1 MLLILSGEGPTDLGS
16 CRTMLGSCSEADFQP
31 GPMAVL
37 LDQALSPLLGYSM
50 LHETPTAVNFISEA
64 GLSEYERQL
73 KENRRGVVLPGK
85 KGAKETA
92 YFTKNAW
99 ALGALSH
106 ELEQASE
113 DKGIAVLFRDC
124 DGTRS
129 SGTSLWQDKCDSMQR
144 GFQRAGYPRGVPML
158 PKPKSEAWL
167 LCAAKKSP
175 YQHCAVLEGL
185 SGNDDS
191 PNAAKKK
198 LDAAFG
204 GHRTGAELCDWLE
217 ENLFDSTQAR
227 SMPSYA
233 AFHDRLL
240 ETVSDVLH

>member
-16 CRTMLGSCSEADFQP
+16 CRTMLGRCTDADFQP

-37 LDQALSPLLGYSM
+37 VDQALSPQLGYSI
-50 LHETPTAVNFISEA
+50 LNETPAAVNFVSEA

-73 KENRRGVVLPGK
+73 KENRRGMVLPGK

-92 YFTKNAW
+92 YFYKNAW
-99 ALGALSH
+99 ALGAFSLAL
-106 ELEQASE
+106 ELACD

-129 SGTSLWQDKCDSMQR
+129 AASSLWQEKWDSMRR
-144 GFQRAGYPRGVPML
+144 GFLRADYQRGVPML

-167 LCAAKKSP
+167 LCAAKNAP
-175 YQHCAVLEGL
+175 YQHCAALEDL

-191 PNAAKKK
+191 PNAAKMK

-204 GHRTGAELCDWLE
+204 AHQSGQALCDWLE
-217 ENLFDSTQAR
+217 ANPFDATQAR

-233 AFHDRLL
+233 AFHDRLQ
-240 ETVSDVLH
+240 EAVADVLH

>member
-16 CRTMLGSCSEADFQP
+16 CNTARGRCADADFQP
-31 GPMAVL
+31 GPMAELV
-37 LDQALSPLLGYSM
+37 DQALCAQLGYSM
-50 LHETPTAVNFISEA
+50 LRDTPAVVNFVSEA

-73 KENRRGVVLPGK
+73 KANRRGMVLPGK

-92 YFTKNAW
+92 YFYKNAW
-99 ALGALSH
+99 ALGGFAH

-129 SGTSLWQDKCDSMQR
+129 TASSLWLEKWNSMQR
-144 GFQRAGYPRGVPML
+144 GFHRSGYPRGVPML

-175 YQHCAVLEGL
+175 YQNCAFLEEL

-204 GHRTGAELCDWLE
+204 GHRSGAELCDWLE
-217 ENLFDSTQAR
+217 ESPFDSAQAR

-240 ETVSDVLH
+240 EAITDVLH